1 MSDNNKPKI
10 NVPRFNLTWL
20 YVIIALIFAFLY
32 FSGDEGSAT
41 KEVN

>member
-20 YVIIALIFAFLY
+20 YVIIALILPSSIFRR
-32 FSGDEGSAT
+32 
-41 KEVN
+41 

>member
-1 MSDNNKPKI
+1 MSDNNNKPKI

-32 FSGDEGSAT
+32 FPEM
-41 KEVN
+41 KEAPPKR